1 MNKREAARKEI
12 AMNCPHCGRN
22 RSKTP
27 HGSLSGWLF
36 RSCTCELSAVGK
48 AESHGEPES
57 LPTLPENFELVR
69 VIGRGGMGTVLQVKE
84 RVTGEHLALKLLHAA
99 DDPMAVKRF
108 EQEAASA
115 SVLDH
120 PNLVAVKDYGMLDEG
135 SPYLTMEYTE
145 GETLS
150 EIIERQVFL
159 DEKEAMEIFI
169 QIGNAMAHAH
179 SRGVIHRDLK
189 PGNIIV
195 EQSGGYPIVK
205 IVDFGIA
212 RQVDGSTL
220 STITRTG
227 EVFGSPEYMS
237 PEQCRGDLLDQR
249 TDIYS
254 LGCVMYECL
263 TGRSAFAAPN
273 PVKVILKQLHY
284 NVDGFR
290 RKYRTLDISESMES
304 IVCHCL
310 AKNPDE
316 RYQHMAELVKDLEFV
331 FKGEPPLVLL
341 DQVERAHRKSDR
353 LWQIALM
360 LFAVSFLPYLY
371 LFESFDTVTA
381 VIAFAKCF
389 FMQTCI
395 FVVLYFVFRVGTFM
409 RALSSSFKKGTNFYA
424 GDGWLN
430 LLCSCLILESL
441 GAAFFALLF
450 LLEINGIRTGIEVER
465 INTVGLTVLV
475 LAFQFAFGGI
485 WLIRRARGST
495 RQFW

>member
-1 MNKREAARKEI
+1 
-12 AMNCPHCGRN
+12 
-22 RSKTP
+22 
-27 HGSLSGWLF
+27 
-36 RSCTCELSAVGK
+36 
-48 AESHGEPES
+48 
-57 LPTLPENFELVR
+57 
-69 VIGRGGMGTVLQVKE
+69 
-84 RVTGEHLALKLLHAA
+84 
-99 DDPMAVKRF
+99 
-108 EQEAASA
+108 
-115 SVLDH
+115 
-120 PNLVAVKDYGMLDEG
+120 
-135 SPYLTMEYTE
+135 
-145 GETLS
+145 
-150 EIIERQVFL
+150 
-159 DEKEAMEIFI
+159 
-169 QIGNAMAHAH
+169 
-179 SRGVIHRDLK
+179 HRDLK

-212 RQVDGSTL
+212 RQVDGSTI

-284 NVDGFR
+284 KVDGFR

-310 AKNPDE
+310 AKDPDE

-331 FKGEPPLVLL
+331 FAGGPPLVLL
-341 DQVERAHRKSDR
+341 DQVERAHRRSDR
-353 LWQIALM
+353 LWQIALI

-395 FVVLYFVFRVGTFM
+395 FVVLYFVFRVGSFM
-409 RALSSSFKKGTNFYA
+409 RALSASFKNGTNFYA

-441 GAAFFALLF
+441 GAAFFALTF
-450 LLEINGIRTGIEVER
+450 LMELNGIGIGIEVER